1 MLSYASAPVPVRSG
15 FAGSHQRFWDRLARP
30 GAGWTGAERVAIAH
44 EARAA
49 AKCDHCRQRRS
60 ALSPH
65 IVAGRHTAVTDLP
78 DAAVEV
84 AHAVMQDAGRLTR
97 RWYEARLAEGLSDG
111 QYVEIVGT
119 VVALVSIDRFCRA
132 VAVPEHALPAPLPG
146 APTAYRPARAVL
158 HLDEAWVPMVPMD
171 NADTPEADLWPAG
184 KTGNVIRAMSLVPD
198 EVRTLADLS
207 AVHYLPNER
216 VRDASACQGSLS
228 RPQMELIAG
237 RVSVL
242 HDCFY

>member
-1 MLSYASAPVPVRSG
+1 MLSYASAAAPIRSG
-15 FAGSHQRFWDRLARP
+15 FAESHQRFWNRLARP
-30 GAGWTGAERVAIAH
+30 GTGWTGAERVAIAH

-49 AKCDHCRQRRS
+49 ARCDHCRERRS

-65 IVAGRHTAVTDLP
+65 VVAGRHSAVTDLP

-97 RWYEARLAEGLSDG
+97 RWYEARLSDELSDG

-132 VAVPEHALPAPLPG
+132 VVVPEHPLPTPLPG
-146 APTAYRPARAVL
+146 APTRYRPASAVL
-158 HLDEAWVPMVPMD
+158 RLDEAWVPMVPMD

-184 KTGNVIRAMSLVPD
+184 KTGNVIRAMSVVPD

-216 VRDASACQGSLS
+216 VRDAGACQGSLS